1 MPRIICPCAKC
12 HGKYVV
18 ERAFNGP
25 DAKRRCE
32 EWVSYVNTSPGLCN
46 DCQLTRESQLAE
58 KSSKEGSKNV
68 ESSRKTTTA
77 DIEALNLPAITGSSQ
92 HQIEQ
97 ATRLRWRFFSE
108 PSNLLLCKCMKAAPD
123 VLHGC
128 SSEKRMDML
137 ACATKAG
144 WAEDFEGAFAVANA
158 RLPANFYYDVL
169 GKRFDAGEHGY
180 IQLIRTLLTESDASA
195 VIHTLLR

>member
-1 MPRIICPCAKC
+1 MPRIICTCAKC

-25 DAKRRCE
+25 DAKWLCE
-32 EWVSYVNTSPGLCN
+32 EWVSWVKTTPGLCN
-46 DCQLTRESQLAE
+46 DCQLTLESQLAE
-58 KSSKEGSKNV
+58 KAVATGSKKA
-68 ESSRKTTTA
+68 EPSRSTLAA
-77 DIEALNLPAITGSSQ
+77 DIEALNLPTITGSSQ
-92 HQIEQ
+92 HQMEQ

-128 SSEKRMDML
+128 SSGKRMDML
-137 ACATKAG
+137 ACAAKAG

-158 RLPANFYYDVL
+158 RLPADFYYDVL